1 MKDGYVMKVNLCSI
15 SERDRT
21 EDCSLE
27 AVKESFRIG
36 KDKDQRRGQSRSRKP
51 GRKIEV

>member
-1 MKDGYVMKVNLCSI
+1 MKDGHVMKVNFCSI
-15 SERDRT
+15 SEGDRT

-27 AVKESFRIG
+27 AMKEPFRIG
-36 KDKDQRRGQSRSRKP
+36 KDQDQRRGQSRSRKP

>member
-1 MKDGYVMKVNLCSI
+1 MKDGFVRKENFCFI